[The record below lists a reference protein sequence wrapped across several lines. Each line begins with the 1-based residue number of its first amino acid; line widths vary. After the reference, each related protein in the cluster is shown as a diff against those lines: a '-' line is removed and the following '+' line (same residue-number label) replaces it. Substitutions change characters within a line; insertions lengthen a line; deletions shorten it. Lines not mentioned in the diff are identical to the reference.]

1 MEMKMKKINLMLTL
15 IAALLTLVACSD
27 DEWSN
32 DNSEMENIYYFG
44 FHDWGKLNNK
54 VTFSVARG
62 DTVAIPVEFFSEQNK
77 SYTVEVSYYTS
88 SSLSLGSDYQI
99 VDENGAELQPSA
111 DGSWKLSWPNA
122 RKGIQYI
129 RVKALSGGKTGSVT
143 VLTCNPAN
151 PEISV
156 DSTTIAKTGD
166 YEVRGFSQNH
176 KVTVNI
182 K

>member
-1 MEMKMKKINLMLTL
+1 MKNIKLMFVL
-15 IAALLTLVACSD
+15 IAAVLTFAACSD

-32 DNSEMENIYYFG
+32 DNAEMENIYYFG
-44 FHDWGKLNNK
+44 FHEWGKLNNR
-54 VTFSVARG
+54 VTYSLAPG
-62 DTVAIPVEFFSEQNK
+62 DTIAIPVEFFSEQNK
-77 SYTVEVSYYTS
+77 GYNVEVSYFTS
-88 SSLSLGSDYQI
+88 STLTLGTDYQI
-99 VDENGAELQPSA
+99 VDENGNEIQPAA
-111 DGSWKLSWPNA
+111 DGSWKLTWPNA
-122 RKGIQYI
+122 HKGIQYV
-129 RVKALSGGKTGSVT
+129 RLKAISGGKTGSVT

-156 DSTTIAKTGD
+156 DSTTIAKTAD